1 VVAGAVMG
9 HLIIAV
15 VLALGPGLRAVLEVA
30 AAVVVVVPA
39 PVGLVARLGM
49 QVLPGMRDPLA
60 LLQQD

>member
-1 VVAGAVMG
+1 VAGAVMG

-15 VLALGPGLRAVLEVA
+15 AVAPDPGLRAVLEVA
-30 AAVVVVVPA
+30 AAVVVAVPA
-39 PVGLVARLGM
+39 PAGLAARLGM